1 MFPKLNTNPKKK
13 KKRDYEEYEDEYEEV
28 EEETED
34 EEDCDEEEEETIR
47 PRLSA
52 FVPKNKTA
60 SLPVV
65 RQIEDDELTED
76 EVIAQIEQAVNTSSS
91 FGKSVPTIR
100 QYLKGRDYGNAA
112 ITAKGA
118 LLATLVELIPVAE
131 SAVREN
137 KAQRGI
143 YQFNSL
149 ATQMRELLIDLD
161 GERDLEGLIT
171 SIINEALDPQLR
183 TFAQML
189 VQWNSGVKRSLRG
202 ELNPTDYKNAAS
214 IIDEQT
220 QALATYV
227 SQMSIL
233 IRQDIDRRV
242 GGME

>member
-1 MFPKLNTNPKKK
+1 MFPKLNIPSKKK
-13 KKRDYEEYEDEYEEV
+13 KQQEEDDYEDEAEDEV
-28 EEETED
+28 EEQ
-34 EEDCDEEEEETIR
+34 EEQATKL
-47 PRLSA
+47 RLSS
-52 FVPKNKTA
+52 FKPKNKTA
-60 SLPVV
+60 NLPVV
-65 RQIEDDELTED
+65 RQIEDDELTEE

-91 FGKSVPTIR
+91 FGKSVPAIR

-149 ATQMRELLIDLD
+149 ASQMRELLIDLD

-171 SIINEALDPQLR
+171 SIINESLDPQLR

-189 VQWNSGVKRSLRG
+189 VQWNSGVKRSIRG
-202 ELNPTDYKNAAS
+202 ELDQADYKNVAS

-227 SQMSIL
+227 SQMSLL

>member
-1 MFPKLNTNPKKK
+1 MFPKLNTNSKKK
-13 KKRDYEEYEDEYEEV
+13 HEEEEYYDDYEVVEETEEDYEEED
-28 EEETED
+28 
-34 EEDCDEEEEETIR
+34 TIR

-60 SLPVV
+60 NLPVV
-65 RQIEDDELTED
+65 RQIEDDELTEE

-227 SQMSIL
+227 SQMSML

>member
-1 MFPKLNTNPKKK
+1 MFPKLNIGSKKK
-13 KKRDYEEYEDEYEEV
+13 KQREEDYEDEYEV
-28 EEETED
+28 VEETE
-34 EEDCDEEEEETIR
+34 EGEEEQENIR

-52 FVPKNKTA
+52 FKPKNKTA
-60 SLPVV
+60 NLPVV
-65 RQIEDDELTED
+65 RQIEDDELTEE

-91 FGKSVPTIR
+91 FGKSVPAIR

-149 ATQMRELLIDLD
+149 ASQMRELLIDLD

-189 VQWNSGVKRSLRG
+189 VQWNSGVKRSIRG
-202 ELNPTDYKNAAS
+202 ELDQADYKNVAS

-227 SQMSIL
+227 SQMSLL

-242 GGME
+242 GRME

>member
-1 MFPKLNTNPKKK
+1 MFPKLNIPSKKK
-13 KKRDYEEYEDEYEEV
+13 KQQEEDDYEDEDENEV
-28 EEETED
+28 EGEQEEGKATKL
-34 EEDCDEEEEETIR
+34 
-47 PRLSA
+47 RLSS
-52 FVPKNKTA
+52 FKPKNKTA
-60 SLPVV
+60 NLPVV
-65 RQIEDDELTED
+65 RQIEDDELTEE

-149 ATQMRELLIDLD
+149 ASQMRELLIDLD

-189 VQWNSGVKRSLRG
+189 VQWNSGVKRSIRG
-202 ELNPTDYKNAAS
+202 ELDQADYKNVAS

-227 SQMSIL
+227 SQMSLL

>member
-1 MFPKLNTNPKKK
+1 MFPKLNIPSKKK
-13 KKRDYEEYEDEYEEV
+13 KQQEEDDYEDEAEDEV
-28 EEETED
+28 EEQ
-34 EEDCDEEEEETIR
+34 EEQATKL
-47 PRLSA
+47 RLSS
-52 FVPKNKTA
+52 FKPKNKTA
-60 SLPVV
+60 NLPVV
-65 RQIEDDELTED
+65 RQIEDDELTEE

-91 FGKSVPTIR
+91 FGKSVPAIR

-149 ATQMRELLIDLD
+149 ASQMRELLIDLD

-189 VQWNSGVKRSLRG
+189 VQWNSGVKRSIRG
-202 ELNPTDYKNAAS
+202 ELDQADYKNVAS

-227 SQMSIL
+227 SQMSLL

>member
-1 MFPKLNTNPKKK
+1 MFPKLNIGSKKK
-13 KKRDYEEYEDEYEEV
+13 KQREEDYEDEYEEV
-28 EEETED
+28 EETE
-34 EEDCDEEEEETIR
+34 EAEEEQETIKT
-47 PRLSA
+47 RLSA
-52 FVPKNKTA
+52 FKPKNKTA
-60 SLPVV
+60 NLPVV
-65 RQIEDDELTED
+65 RQIEDDELTEE

-91 FGKSVPTIR
+91 FGKSVPAIR

-149 ATQMRELLIDLD
+149 ASQMRELLIDLD

-189 VQWNSGVKRSLRG
+189 VQWNSGVKRSIRG
-202 ELNPTDYKNAAS
+202 ELDQADYKNVAS

-227 SQMSIL
+227 SQMSLL

>member
-1 MFPKLNTNPKKK
+1 MFPKLNTNSKKK
-13 KKRDYEEYEDEYEEV
+13 HEEEEYDDDYEVVEETEEDYEEED
-28 EEETED
+28 
-34 EEDCDEEEEETIR
+34 TIR

-65 RQIEDDELTED
+65 RQIEDDELTEE

-227 SQMSIL
+227 SQMSML

>member
-1 MFPKLNTNPKKK
+1 MFPKLNTNSKKK
-13 KKRDYEEYEDEYEEV
+13 HEDEEYDDDYEVVEETEEDYEEED
-28 EEETED
+28 
-34 EEDCDEEEEETIR
+34 TIR

-65 RQIEDDELTED
+65 RQIEDDELTEE

-202 ELNPTDYKNAAS
+202 ELNPSDYKNAAS

-227 SQMSIL
+227 SQMSML

>member
-1 MFPKLNTNPKKK
+1 MFPKLNIGSKKK
-13 KKRDYEEYEDEYEEV
+13 KQREEDYEDEYEV
-28 EEETED
+28 VEETEKG
-34 EEDCDEEEEETIR
+34 EEEEQENIR

-52 FVPKNKTA
+52 FKPKNKTA
-60 SLPVV
+60 NLPVV
-65 RQIEDDELTED
+65 RQIEDDELTEE

-91 FGKSVPTIR
+91 FGKSVPAIR

-149 ATQMRELLIDLD
+149 ASQMRELLIDLD

-189 VQWNSGVKRSLRG
+189 VQWNSGVKRSIRG
-202 ELNPTDYKNAAS
+202 ELDQADYKNVAS

-227 SQMSIL
+227 SQMSLL